1 MAGGIDHLLITD
13 SVTAGPFPEE
23 WTGPQGLVLDYMQI
37 AQEATVVTTKGQ
49 EALNTV
55 LKLDPQERASI
66 AAQLLASLEDEA
78 EELEPGEWDR
88 IWSAEIERRVEEID
102 SGKVKSISGDVV
114 RDRVR
119 TIIQDAKLV

>member
-1 MAGGIDHLLITD
+1 M
-13 SVTAGPFPEE
+13 
-23 WTGPQGLVLDYMQI
+23 
-37 AQEATVVTTKGQ
+37 TTKGQ